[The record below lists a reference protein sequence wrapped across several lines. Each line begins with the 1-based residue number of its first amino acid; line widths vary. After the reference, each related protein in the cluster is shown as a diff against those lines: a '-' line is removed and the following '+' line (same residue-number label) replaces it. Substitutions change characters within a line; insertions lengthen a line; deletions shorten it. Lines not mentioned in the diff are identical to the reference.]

1 MVRNI
6 HSYTFIHV
14 IFLTLSPSFTKQK
27 RIRPIQRC
35 VSALGRNTG
44 GSKVFQILKRHGKN
58 ICNDS
63 RRRPQAPR
71 YMDATIVT
79 VSSLKTITTI
89 SFIVMI
95 TKIHMLS
102 MSLSFLWVQM
112 SCVFQWSN
120 GSYIGQMVYTVYGNL
135 FVCIFLAFDQLQFL
149 FIETEL

>member
-89 SFIVMI
+89 SIIVMI
-95 TKIHMLS
+95 TEFHMLHI
-102 MSLSFLWVQM
+102 SLIF
-112 SCVFQWSN
+112 
-120 GSYIGQMVYTVYGNL
+120 L
-135 FVCIFLAFDQLQFL
+135 FVFLIFFTKKKRRSQAPILSSVTHEIKTQIQTNNLK
-149 FIETEL
+149 IINM

>member
-89 SFIVMI
+89 SIIVMI
-95 TKIHMLS
+95 TEFHMLHI
-102 MSLSFLWVQM
+102 SLIF
-112 SCVFQWSN
+112 
-120 GSYIGQMVYTVYGNL
+120 L
-135 FVCIFLAFDQLQFL
+135 FVFLIFFTKKKEDRKLPFYLLLRMKSKLKYKQT
-149 FIETEL
+149 ISK

>member
-89 SFIVMI
+89 SIIVMI
-95 TKIHMLS
+95 TEFHMLHV
-102 MSLSFLWVQM
+102 SLIF
-112 SCVFQWSN
+112 
-120 GSYIGQMVYTVYGNL
+120 L
-135 FVCIFLAFDQLQFL
+135 FVFLTFFTKKKRRSQAPILSSVTHEIKTQIQTNNLK
-149 FIETEL
+149 IINM